1 MAVCYGRRAK
11 RNVVIKLK
19 RVKME
24 NGQKTLTE
32 LFDGRKIFNIPI
44 YQRAYAWR
52 EKQLE
57 DFFDDIENQNIDKP
71 YFWGT
76 ILFQDKGRNGIYE
89 TIDIVDGQQRV
100 TTIIIFLKVLL
111 ETYKALSE
119 EKDEIEILTETYIQH
134 RDEIKLRILEQDNE
148 FFKSYIVGDNIP
160 PDGIDVTPSQRYLL
174 AAKSTFKN
182 KLMNK
187 SLDDIK
193 NLISKI
199 EKSKTITYSVIDDAE
214 ATLIFETTNDRGKS
228 LTNLEKIKSF
238 LMYKIYL
245 ASVTPSSSLS
255 NIQNRFS
262 EIYRDYEAIEEFN
275 IPEDSILQY
284 HFIAFENWS
293 TSQGDKD
300 YQKYFDIV
308 KRNIND
314 LLKSEKN
321 EETLKYIDKYSLELR
336 EVFSI
341 MKTILLN
348 KNAILRDIFILDRT
362 ATFYPLLI
370 KAFKHEKNDS
380 KNNFYKVADMVA
392 NISFT
397 VYGLRRRKSN
407 TGVDKLFALA
417 RDFEGNYDKLV
428 TDMKSFVMEYCN
440 AVDFVNSIS
449 SPSFNNDIA
458 SKDKY
463 FMFWKYENF
472 LRTNE
477 QPVSPEMSFD
487 EFYKGNPK
495 TRISIEHIMPQT
507 PRESTITQK
516 EFEEKLLHNIG
527 NLVIDST
534 SANSSKGNQDFRYK
548 FDNYYSKAPLKSQNE
563 LASFIENGE
572 FIWDDKP
579 IGKRKQKIIQ
589 FSMQKWVKPI
599 FT

>member
-1 MAVCYGRRAK
+1 
-11 RNVVIKLK
+11 
-19 RVKME
+19 ME

-57 DFFDDIENQNIDKP
+57 DFYDDIENQNIDKP

-76 ILFQDKGRNGIYE
+76 ILFQDKGSNGKYE
-89 TIDIVDGQQRV
+89 TIDVVDGQQRI
-100 TTIIIFLKVLL
+100 TTIIIFIKVLL
-111 ETYKALSE
+111 DAYIKLSDK
-119 EKDEIEILTETYIQH
+119 KDEIEILTETYIQH
-134 RDEIKLRILEQDNE
+134 RDEIKLRILEQDND
-148 FFKSYIVGDNIP
+148 FFKSYIIGDNIP
-160 PDGIDVTPSQRYLL
+160 PDGIDVTPSQRYLFS
-174 AAKSTFKN
+174 AKDKFRN
-182 KLMNK
+182 KIMNK

-193 NLISKI
+193 NLISKL

-245 ASVTPSSSLS
+245 VSDAPSSLLS

-293 TSQGDKD
+293 TNQGDKD
-300 YQKYFDIV
+300 YQKYFDII
-308 KRNIND
+308 KKNIND
-314 LLKSEKN
+314 LLKSGKN

-341 MKTILLN
+341 MKTILLT
-348 KNAILRDIFILDRT
+348 KNTILRDIFILDRT

-370 KAFKHEKNDS
+370 KAFKYEKNDN

-417 RDFEGNYDKLV
+417 RDFKGNYDKLIP
-428 TDMKSFVMEYCN
+428 DMKSFVREYCN
-440 AVDFVNSIS
+440 TIDFINSIS
-449 SPSFNNDIA
+449 SPSFNNDIS

-463 FMFWKYENF
+463 YMFWKYENF
-472 LRTNE
+472 LRTTE

-487 EFYKGNPK
+487 EFYKGNSK

-507 PRESTITQK
+507 PRESEISQN
-516 EFEEKLLHNIG
+516 EFEEKLLHDIG

-534 SANSSKGNQDFRYK
+534 SANSSKGNQDFKYK

-563 LASFIENGE
+563 LASFIDNED

-579 IGKRKQKIIQ
+579 IEKRKEKIIQ
-589 FSMQKWVKPI
+589 FSMQKWVMPI
-599 FT
+599 FEINKYEVNKRT